1 MPGFNVKYGP
11 GTEVLIKAKVE
22 HLRISRNGEVI
33 YYCKLPGF
41 STNYE
46 FSEDEILMELVDTSE
61 EDIDKCK

>member
-22 HLRISRNGEVI
+22 NLRINMNGKVI
-33 YYCKLPGF
+33 YSCKLPGF
-41 STNYE
+41 SNNYD